1 MSFLSCSAD
10 WPCQTIICLPKQ
22 HPLCHTRA
30 SVPLHIDSIS
40 RASLMSNRCT
50 AECDG
55 KNWMTNRQTM
65 STVWCSSSTTVCYCC
80 CCCYSAGVKISEA
93 SQNGRKRQ
101 EGRKGR
107 WKKVKKDENEKIPDV
122 RKCCSGLLLHP
133 FSGGIFVVVKM
144 KRWQATVW
152 QVRVT
157 NDGGGSVCLLNA
169 VCIGDIDFGD
179 GSGSGSDA
187 QHLLCRWQCAAKHY

>member
-1 MSFLSCSAD
+1 M
-10 WPCQTIICLPKQ
+10 K
-22 HPLCHTRA
+22 
-30 SVPLHIDSIS
+30 
-40 RASLMSNRCT
+40 
-50 AECDG
+50 
-55 KNWMTNRQTM
+55 
-65 STVWCSSSTTVCYCC
+65 
-80 CCCYSAGVKISEA
+80 
-93 SQNGRKRQ
+93 
-101 EGRKGR
+101 KGE
-107 WKKVKKDENEKIPDV
+107 KDENEKIPDV

-187 QHLLCRWQCAAKHY
+187 QHLLCRWQCAAKHYQMIYCFWLKWKADAVQATEQGLLINQRTAEVNTLRVLLQSQNTDIVHNVANQLSQQKEINRGGQSMAFHQQLTTLTSNERTKSRKKWTFAYLFATYLLDTSHHHLP